1 MTFNI
6 PERYLFAINIL
17 LAALVI
23 PYFAARTV
31 SEMIKLHYAAN
42 VVTQPLASDATGSPT
57 NLNAS
62 QPRAAYDVIKERD
75 VFNLAPAPEV
85 SAPVETEDLKI
96 TLLGTSH
103 LTGKTPDFA
112 IVEDQAGSQQLYRL
126 GETIPDVGRLVQIG
140 KNRAI
145 IERNGHRVAIEIPKN
160 GLGQSEGEGGEG
172 EDEGSG
178 RVGPRFRRPHGLR
191 SPFIRNPMI
200 RPGRPAAKANGVH
213 KLAPNKYAVE
223 RTTITSNMQNLSQLL
238 TEIRALPVLQNG
250 TSNGFRLSEIQP
262 GSIFD
267 QIGLQDGDV
276 LTAVSGQQLNDPA
289 RAIQLCSRRCRAVP
303 PSPSTC
309 SATALRSS

>member
-6 PERYLFAINIL
+6 PERYLLAINIL

-42 VVTQPLASDATGSPT
+42 VVTQPLASGATSAPT
-57 NLNAS
+57 NLNVS

-75 VFNLAPAPEV
+75 VFNLAPATEV

-103 LTGKTPDFA
+103 LTGGTPDFA
-112 IVEDQAGSQQLYRL
+112 IIEDQAGSQQLYRL

-160 GLGQSEGEGGEG
+160 GLGQS
-172 EDEGSG
+172 
-178 RVGPRFRRPHGLR
+178 
-191 SPFIRNPMI
+191 
-200 RPGRPAAKANGVH
+200 
-213 KLAPNKYAVE
+213 
-223 RTTITSNMQNLSQLL
+223 
-238 TEIRALPVLQNG
+238 
-250 TSNGFRLSEIQP
+250 
-262 GSIFD
+262 
-267 QIGLQDGDV
+267 
-276 LTAVSGQQLNDPA
+276 
-289 RAIQLCSRRCRAVP
+289 
-303 PSPSTC
+303 
-309 SATALRSS
+309 